1 MKSVVSSVLNL
12 PQSCYSLA
20 GKSQGG
26 HLSFHCVRSS
36 PATHSH
42 GGGGGVWMIWA
53 DHRKRV
59 LSTKRRLGPCWR
71 GEQSKRSQM
80 ELKKELDSDGGDSDS
95 QNLVEIQERRRD
107 RIQGKTE
114 TQTCSPPPPCS
125 RKQGGGEC
133 SQTAAEVSI
142 DKWRQGGS
150 VPKEE
155 NIDYFHLV
163 AARCFSFTAGE
174 SFRHHIFQWPCVS
187 NRLCLC
193 LLVIH

>member
-1 MKSVVSSVLNL
+1 MSSVLNL

-20 GKSQGG
+20 GKSRGG
-26 HLSFHCVRSS
+26 HLSFLCVRNS
-36 PATHSH
+36 PSTHSH
-42 GGGGGVWMIWA
+42 GGSAGVWMIWA
-53 DHRKRV
+53 DHCKRV

-80 ELKKELDSDGGDSDS
+80 KLKKELDSDGETLTPRTWWRFKSRGETES
-95 QNLVEIQERRRD
+95 R
-107 RIQGKTE
+107 GKPKPKDVPLLPRAAG
-114 TQTCSPPPPCS
+114 S
-125 RKQGGGEC
+125 GGRC

-142 DKWRQGGS
+142 DKWRQGVS

-174 SFRHHIFQWPCVS
+174 SFRHYIFQRPCVS
-187 NRLCLC
+187 NRLCLG